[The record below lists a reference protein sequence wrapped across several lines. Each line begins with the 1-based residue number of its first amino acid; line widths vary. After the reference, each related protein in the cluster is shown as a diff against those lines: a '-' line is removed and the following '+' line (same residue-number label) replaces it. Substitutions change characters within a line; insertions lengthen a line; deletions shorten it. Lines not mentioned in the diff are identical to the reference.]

1 MNNQDDAQSNTEV
14 TPYTRY
20 RNELK
25 QTFQNIEDF
34 TFRDVTC
41 NNIPGF
47 IAYIETITD
56 GKKLFNFVYQAFLQ
70 YSDLEVVSE
79 QQSQLELSSEPKV
92 TINFPTSHDISEA
105 KDKILAGVCV
115 IGLEG
120 SDELVLIDVSLD
132 NKRSIQEPDDE
143 KAIQGSHQGFIEK
156 IRTNI
161 GLIRQSTMSTDLI
174 VNFMQVGTFV
184 KSELAIV
191 YMGSIA
197 NPDVVNEVKIR
208 VGSILMDQVI
218 SIGFLEEL
226 IEDTSWS
233 PFRQIMNTE
242 RVDRVVSCLNEG
254 RVAIF
259 LEGSSTCLVVPVSF
273 FSFLQSVDDYN
284 TRWMVGTIF
293 RTLRFISLFV
303 AILLPA
309 FYIAVVAFH
318 LEVLPDEL
326 VITVQKSINKIP
338 FPPLIETLLMEL
350 TIELIRE
357 AGLRLPSRVGQTVGI
372 VGGLVIGD
380 AIVRAGLISTT
391 MVIVVAITALAGF
404 TIPTHGMSDAIR
416 LLRFPFMFLAAA
428 FGFVGMVFAAIV
440 LLGHLCKLE
449 SFGTPYFAPFAPFR
463 PQDLK
468 DTFVRAPLWKFNTRP
483 FDAQPQRVLQQTWSK
498 GWKYYVRKKR

>member
-1 MNNQDDAQSNTEV
+1 MNNQDEAQLNTEV
-14 TPYTRY
+14 TPYTRN
-20 RNELK
+20 RNELE
-25 QTFQNIEDF
+25 QTFQNIDDF
-34 TFRDVTC
+34 MIKDVTC
-41 NNIPGF
+41 NNIPGY
-47 IAYIETITD
+47 IAYIETVVD
-56 GKKLFNFVYQAFLQ
+56 GRKLFNFVYQAFLQ
-70 YSDLEVVSE
+70 YTDLEVVPE
-79 QQSQLELSSEPKV
+79 QIAELELSSKPEMM
-92 TINFPTSHDISEA
+92 TNFPTSQDVSEA
-105 KDKILAGVCV
+105 KEKILTGVCV

-120 SDELVLIDVSLD
+120 SNDLVLIDVSLD
-132 NKRSIQEPDDE
+132 NKRSINEPADE
-143 KAIQGSHQGFIEK
+143 KSIQGSHQGFIEK

-161 GLIRQSTMSTDLI
+161 GLIRQSTKSTDLV
-174 VNFMQVGTFV
+174 VNFMQIGAFV
-184 KSELAIV
+184 KTELAIV

-208 VGSILMDQVI
+208 AGSILMDQVV

-233 PFRQIMNTE
+233 PFRQLLNTE
-242 RVDRVVSCLNEG
+242 RVDVTVSCLNEG

-259 LEGSSTCLVVPVSF
+259 LEGSSTCLIVPVSF
-273 FSFLQSVDDYN
+273 FSFLQSADDYN
-284 TRWMVGTIF
+284 TRWMVGTVI
-293 RTLRFISLFV
+293 RSLRFISLFV

-309 FYIAVVAFH
+309 FYIAVVGFH
-318 LEVLPDEL
+318 LEVLPDVL
-326 VITVQKSINKIP
+326 VITVQKSINKVP
-338 FPPLIETLLMEL
+338 FPPLIEALLMEL

-391 MVIVVAITALAGF
+391 MVIVVAVTALAGF

-428 FGFVGMVFAAIV
+428 FGFVGIVFATIV

-483 FDAQPQRVLQQTWSK
+483 LDAQPRRILQQTWSK